1 MTSTDKIKT
10 LIILL
15 GIMLSVNFKYSESH
29 GAEPTLTLVAP
40 QVERAYSEQELD
52 AIANS
57 DSQRHETVDGYVADA
72 RLVALF
78 SEFVYCGEVDGA
90 DVRVPFRLRTPS
102 QLRPGKRYP
111 LVVLFHGYGESDD
124 DNTRQLSHLHYAIR
138 SFAGPDRIDA
148 FVLATQCPK
157 DCSSWDSAA
166 NRYGAEPIKLTEHII
181 EALEKEFPIDPRRVA
196 ALGVCSGANA
206 ARALSEERPEL
217 FCALALCGYSPSSIN
232 TDRFPAPTWAFNNT
246 HDEIASIKDVRAA
259 IKNARSRG
267 DSVWL
272 TERPGVHDS
281 WSRALRDD
289 RAVSWLAARAQTDA
303 LPPPPYTVCGRKKTA
318 GELAVGLA
326 APLAALC
333 LVFWGASQL
342 CRPKRTRNS

>member
-15 GIMLSVNFKYSESH
+15 GIMLSVNFKYSESRC
-29 GAEPTLTLVAP
+29 AEPTLTLVAP

-102 QLRPGKRYP
+102 QLRPGRRYP

-246 HDEIASIKDVRAA
+246 HDEIASIKNVRAA

-318 GELAVGLA
+318 GELATGLA

-333 LVFWGASQL
+333 LVFWGSSQL

>member
-1 MTSTDKIKT
+1 MKPRPAGC
-10 LIILL
+10 LALALL
-15 GIMLSVNFKYSESH
+15 ALGGAIMVADCRALR
-29 GAEPTLTLVAP
+29 GRAEPEAARADGAPRIVSFVPAATEMLFALGLGSNVVGRSRFCDWPPEAAGLPVAGDLLTLD
-40 QVERAYSEQELD
+40 E
-52 AIANS
+52 
-57 DSQRHETVDGYVADA
+57 
-72 RLVALF
+72 
-78 SEFVYCGEVDGA
+78 
-90 DVRVPFRLRTPS
+90 
-102 QLRPGKRYP
+102 
-111 LVVLFHGYGESDD
+111 
-124 DNTRQLSHLHYAIR
+124 
-138 SFAGPDRIDA
+138 
-148 FVLATQCPK
+148 
-157 DCSSWDSAA
+157 
-166 NRYGAEPIKLTEHII
+166 
-181 EALEKEFPIDPRRVA
+181 RRVA

-303 LPPPPYTVCGRKKTA
+303 LPPPPYTVCGRRKTA
-318 GELAVGLA
+318 GELAAGFA

-333 LVFWGASQL
+333 LVFWGTSL
-342 CRPKRTRNS
+342 LYRPKRTRNS